1 MQPEGLQRDAERSPR
16 GLRARYVA
24 RGPTR
29 LSVPWPPN
37 SLIPCTWKDQD
48 LGRVDESPPRTTLFL
63 ILATAA
69 GMSLGVPGPCLHLR
83 KRLLLHS
90 KGHRPLG
97 QADPGGASI

>member
-1 MQPEGLQRDAERSPR
+1 MQPEGLQRDAKRSPR

-24 RGPTR
+24 S
-29 LSVPWPPN
+29 SVPWPPH

-69 GMSLGVPGPCLHLR
+69 GMSLRVPGPCLHLR